1 MSSFKKVAFQP
12 YEEEEETVTLTP
24 SSPQRESAAPKKK
37 GNYIM
42 NRAIERQRKLL
53 RLILKL
59 ASVQGYNDLDH
70 IRLENGSFMTGSD
83 IVPLIMYA
91 LSPGKVITGLKEFVD
106 LLYFAKVTPEMV
118 VNENVKAMLQKLYDS
133 KPATKTNVKT
143 VQIETQPKRVEEP
156 EFEVEFAND
165 DIDVDAEPIR
175 RTQKRKR
182 DEPPEENEPLNKRPT
197 LKARYNF
204 RSNAL
209 RENPNWDDQDSDV
222 DDSQ

>member
-1 MSSFKKVAFQP
+1 
-12 YEEEEETVTLTP
+12 
-24 SSPQRESAAPKKK
+24 
-37 GNYIM
+37 
-42 NRAIERQRKLL
+42 
-53 RLILKL
+53 
-59 ASVQGYNDLDH
+59 
-70 IRLENGSFMTGSD
+70 
-83 IVPLIMYA
+83 MYA

-106 LLYFAKVTPEMV
+106 LLFFAKVTPEMV

-143 VQIETQPKRVEEP
+143 VQIETQPKLVEEP

-182 DEPPEENEPLNKRPT
+182 EEPPEENEPLNKRPT

-209 RENPNWDDQDSDV
+209 RENTNWDDQDSDV

>member
-1 MSSFKKVAFQP
+1 
-12 YEEEEETVTLTP
+12 
-24 SSPQRESAAPKKK
+24 
-37 GNYIM
+37 
-42 NRAIERQRKLL
+42 
-53 RLILKL
+53 
-59 ASVQGYNDLDH
+59 
-70 IRLENGSFMTGSD
+70 
-83 IVPLIMYA
+83 MYA

-106 LLYFAKVTPEMV
+106 LLFFAKVTPEMV
-118 VNENVKAMLQKLYDS
+118 VNENVKAMLQKLCDT

-143 VQIETQPKRVEEP
+143 VQIETQPKPVEEP